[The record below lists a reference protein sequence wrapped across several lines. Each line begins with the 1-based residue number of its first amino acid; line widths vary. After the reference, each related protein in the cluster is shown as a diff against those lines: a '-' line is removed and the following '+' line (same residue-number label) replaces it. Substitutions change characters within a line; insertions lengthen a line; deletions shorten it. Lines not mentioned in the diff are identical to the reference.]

1 MVQGHT
7 INPKLNQ
14 MTNQIDTEKSIKELK
29 KIAEAQEL
37 GEQLGEIIGA
47 IIATAIIAT
56 FIWAILTFVF
66 ALSITWVKVFFGFI
80 LFDIVKNGIAKAFKN

>member
-1 MVQGHT
+1 
-7 INPKLNQ
+7 
-14 MTNQIDTEKSIKELK
+14 MTNQIDTEKFIKELK
-29 KIAEAQEL
+29 KIGMTPEERKIAEAQEL
-37 GEQLGEIIGA
+37 GELLGKVIGG

-80 LFDIVKNGIAKAFKN
+80 LFNIVKNGIAKAFKN